1 MQSSLQD
8 RETPK
13 TMLFDGGGSR
23 DLVERRRDP
32 RCGGEERSRLLGL
45 KTTGS
50 GFLIFRSPGNLHG
63 GGAWLRWDAS
73 SAIDPLPRAV
83 VFGWRRFYEGWW
95 SEVWSPVLGDYAR
108 RASLWRSCQPEWWAW
123 SETCGVAWH
132 PSAGVGGISL
142 RWYKLR
148 TSSSH
153 Y

>member
-63 GGAWLRWDAS
+63 GGAWLRSLVSGSRGLRAS
-73 SAIDPLPRAV
+73 SFTMKELSTGV
-83 VFGWRRFYEGWW
+83 VGLVGNVWPPG
-95 SEVWSPVLGDYAR
+95 SEVF
-108 RASLWRSCQPEWWAW
+108 RS
-123 SETCGVAWH
+123 
-132 PSAGVGGISL
+132 GG
-142 RWYKLR
+142 
-148 TSSSH
+148 TSSRFFKPLLGTPNPQIAVKVRLSVRSL
-153 Y
+153 